1 MGNWDSY
8 VMVEGDKEVVAFWN
22 DSDRPTGKTL
32 LIMGEGFDPRMN
44 NVLKAF
50 AEARLEFDCLSI
62 VHDDRRNSPNTV
74 LVTKNIE
81 MRTQLI
87 ADHSIPFKEYKLKV
101 GDGKDL
107 NRGVKFMNKGI
118 ADLIAGY
125 DNILVDISA
134 LPRVLYFNLVKN
146 ISKCPGKHNLFIV
159 VSENAE
165 IDKSITY
172 RNFVE
177 DVEPMIGFNPGIGLE
192 AEPDRLRLLI
202 SLLGENGTDKWKI
215 ISDHFAPDE
224 DFPVVPYPALDP
236 FRTDNIIKEY
246 KELFQREEAKENII
260 YAHERNPFELYKMLS
275 RFIKSEDD
283 ILNKVKRKSCYG
295 IALLSSKLL
304 SVGALLTAM
313 EDDMVNKDKAE
324 VAIYN
329 VISREYSIDVHDC
342 NEINKKSTTFLMWIK
357 GDAYDN

>member
-8 VMVEGDKEVVAFWN
+8 VMVEGDEQVVAFWN
-22 DSDRPTGKTL
+22 DPDRPAGKTL

-44 NVLKAF
+44 NVLRTF

-62 VHDDRRNSPNTV
+62 VHGNRRNSPNTDMV
-74 LVTKNIE
+74 AKNIE
-81 MRTQLI
+81 VRTQLI
-87 ADHSIPFKEYKLKV
+87 ADYAIPFKEYQLNV
-101 GDGKDL
+101 GAGKDL

-118 ADLIAGY
+118 AGLIAGY

-134 LPRVLYFNLVKN
+134 MPRVLYFNLVKN
-146 ISKCPGKHNLFIV
+146 ISKCPGKRNLFIV

-172 RNFVE
+172 RNFIE
-177 DVEPMIGFNPGIGLE
+177 DLEPMIGFNPGIGLE

-202 SLLGENGTDKWKI
+202 SLLGENGTAKWKI
-215 ISDHFAPDE
+215 ISDHFSPDE
-224 DFPVVPYPALDP
+224 DFPVVPYPSIDP
-236 FRTDNIIKEY
+236 FRTDTIIKEY
-246 KELFQREEAKENII
+246 KELFQREDAKENII

-283 ILNKVKRKSCYG
+283 ILNKVNRKACYG

-313 EDDMVNKDKAE
+313 EDDMVNKDDAE

-329 VISREYSIDVHDC
+329 VISREYGIDDL
-342 NEINKKSTTFLMWIK
+342 NFEEINKKSTTFLLWIT
-357 GDAYDN
+357 GEAYL

>member
-8 VMVEGDKEVVAFWN
+8 VMIEGDDQVVAFWN

-50 AEARLEFDCLSI
+50 AKARLEFDCLSI
-62 VHDDRRNSPNTV
+62 VHGDRRNSPNTN
-74 LVTKNIE
+74 LVAKNIAV
-81 MRTQLI
+81 RTQLI
-87 ADHSIPFKEYKLKV
+87 VDHFIPFKEYKLKV

-107 NRGVKFMNKGI
+107 NRGVKFMNKEI
-118 ADLIAGY
+118 ADLIASY

-146 ISKCPGKHNLFIV
+146 ISKYPGKRNLFIA

-177 DVEPMIGFNPGIGLE
+177 DLEPMIGFNPGIGLE

-202 SLLGENGTDKWKI
+202 SLLGENGTVKWNKI
-215 ISDHFAPDE
+215 SEHFSPDE

-236 FRTDNIIKEY
+236 FRTDSIIKEY
-246 KELFQREEAKENII
+246 KELFQREDAKENII

-275 RFIKSEDD
+275 RFIKSEDE
-283 ILNKVKRKSCYG
+283 ILSKVNRRACYG

-313 EDDMVNKDKAE
+313 ENKDE

-329 VISREYSIDVHDC
+329 VISRDYGIDVR
-342 NEINKKSTTFLMWIK
+342 NFEELNKKSTTFLLWIT
-357 GDAYDN
+357 GDAYSES

>member
-62 VHDDRRNSPNTV
+62 VHDDRLNSPNTDI
-74 LVTKNIE
+74 VTKNIAV
-81 MRTQLI
+81 RTQLI

-101 GDGKDL
+101 GDGRDL

-165 IDKSITY
+165 VDKSITY

-177 DVEPMIGFNPGIGLE
+177 DLEPMIGFNPGIGLE

-329 VISREYSIDVHDC
+329 VISREYGIDVLDFD
-342 NEINKKSTTFLMWIK
+342 EINKKSTTFLMWIK

>member
-1 MGNWDSY
+1 
-8 VMVEGDKEVVAFWN
+8 MVEGDKEVVAFWN

-50 AEARLEFDCLSI
+50 AEAHLEFDCLSI
-62 VHDDRRNSPNTV
+62 VHDDRRNSPNTD
-74 LVTKNIE
+74 LVTKNIAV
-81 MRTQLI
+81 RTQLI

-101 GDGKDL
+101 GDGRDL

-177 DVEPMIGFNPGIGLE
+177 DLEPMIGFNPGIGLE

-329 VISREYSIDVHDC
+329 VISREYGIDVLDFD
-342 NEINKKSTTFLMWIK
+342 EINKKSTTFLMWIK
-357 GDAYDN
+357 GDAYEN

>member
-1 MGNWDSY
+1 
-8 VMVEGDKEVVAFWN
+8 MVEGDEHVVAFWN
-22 DSDRPTGKTL
+22 NPDRPAGKTL

-50 AEARLEFDCLSI
+50 AEARLEFECLSI
-62 VHDDRRNSPNTV
+62 IHGDRRNSPNTNMV
-74 LVTKNIE
+74 VKNIAV
-81 MRTQLI
+81 RTQLI
-87 ADHSIPFKEYKLKV
+87 ADHSITFKEYQLNV
-101 GDGKDL
+101 GAGKDL
-107 NRGVKFMNKGI
+107 NRGVKFMNKEI

-125 DNILVDISA
+125 NNILVDISA
-134 LPRVLYFNLVKN
+134 MPRVLYFNLVKN
-146 ISKCPGKHNLFIV
+146 ISKYPGKRNLFIV

-172 RNFVE
+172 CNFVE
-177 DVEPMIGFNPGIGLE
+177 DLEPMIGFNPGIGLE

-202 SLLGENGTDKWKI
+202 SLLGENGTVKWNKI
-215 ISDHFAPDE
+215 SEHFSPDE

-236 FRTDNIIKEY
+236 FRTDSIIKEY
-246 KELFQREEAKENII
+246 KELFQHEDAKENII

-275 RFIKSEDD
+275 RFIKSEDE
-283 ILNKVKRKSCYG
+283 ILSKVNRRACYG

-313 EDDMVNKDKAE
+313 ENKDE

-329 VISREYSIDVHDC
+329 VISRDYGINVRNFE
-342 NEINKKSTTFLMWIK
+342 EINKMSTTFLLWIT
-357 GDAYDN
+357 GDAYSEN